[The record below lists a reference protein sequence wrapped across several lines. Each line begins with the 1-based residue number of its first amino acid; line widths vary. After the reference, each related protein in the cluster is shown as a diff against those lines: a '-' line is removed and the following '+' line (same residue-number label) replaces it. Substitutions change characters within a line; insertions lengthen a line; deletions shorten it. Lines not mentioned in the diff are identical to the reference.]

1 MSFDHEPLN
10 EQDVIRELGQMP
22 ETARIV
28 EALESTR
35 KIVTDLHERTR
46 DIELLVRDIQNQLGG
61 VVSVTNKLQ
70 TLVWTGNGTDSL
82 MTRVAIIEKG
92 LGSVTASLKELE
104 GEKQKVKTSLIAS
117 LVALVGTLVS
127 VVFKL
132 VTK

>member
-1 MSFDHEPLN
+1 MSYESEPRDDPKGL
-10 EQDVIRELGQMP
+10 QMP
-22 ETARIV
+22 ETAKIV

-35 KIVTDLHERTR
+35 KIVTDLNERTR

-82 MTRVAIIEKG
+82 MTRVAIMEKSVAAIAEG
-92 LGSVTASLKELE
+92 LKSLE
-104 GEKQKVKTSLIAS
+104 GEKQKVKTSMIVS
-117 LVALVGTLVS
+117 LLALVGTLAS
-127 VVFKL
+127 TIFKL

>member
-1 MSFDHEPLN
+1 
-10 EQDVIRELGQMP
+10 MP